1 MQTGAGEP
9 VPVCR
14 KGVFGLYIKD
24 NFYGV
29 FFAFQINSFLYI
41 KCISQQKKIS
51 NLSFSMRSFSC
62 SE

>member
-1 MQTGAGEP
+1 MHKMQTGAGEP

-29 FFAFQINSFLYI
+29 FLRFKSIRF
-41 KCISQQKKIS
+41 CILNVYHSK
-51 NLSFSMRSFSC
+51 RR
-62 SE
+62 